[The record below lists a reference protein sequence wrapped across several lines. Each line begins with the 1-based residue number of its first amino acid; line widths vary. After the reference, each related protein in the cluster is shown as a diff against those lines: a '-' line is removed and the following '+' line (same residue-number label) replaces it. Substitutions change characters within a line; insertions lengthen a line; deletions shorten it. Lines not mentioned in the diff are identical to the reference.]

1 MSYSR
6 WMFSDFYTYWASS
19 EGSGREDQ
27 IFMLHMDLVNT
38 YEVSYEEVKVY
49 LGDRGALQDRF
60 DLTDRETDELL
71 GYMEQFV
78 ADVDEKFGEGDCGEA

>member
-19 EGSGREDQ
+19 KGGDKEDE

-38 YEVSYEEVKVY
+38 HEIAYREVKVY
-49 LGDRGALQDRF
+49 MGDKGSLQDRF
-60 DLTDRETDELL
+60 DLTEREVDELL
-71 GYMEQFV
+71 GYMEEFV
-78 ADVDEKFGEGDCGEA
+78 ADVDEKFKEDCSEA